1 MIYLSSSLYILG
13 PLSVGTMLLLLMALS
28 RRLGEALEMPPY
40 YRFFGLAVFF
50 FLLPLPVAWVLL
62 LLKAWG
68 LPEPDPRTALAIKLA
83 VASFPMTIAISF
95 ALPTVARYWNW
106 IWGELRGT
114 RREGGEG
121 DEQAR

>member
-40 YRFFGLAVFF
+40 YRLFGLAIFF
-50 FLLPLPVAWVLL
+50 FLLPLPVSWILL

-68 LPEPDPRTALAIKLA
+68 LPEPEPRTSLAIKLV

-106 IWGELRGT
+106 IWAELRGT
-114 RREGGEG
+114 RREGGGG